1 MRQHAASL
9 VLATALGGCSL
20 IYNPS
25 NLPNPTGDGGP
36 DARPIDAPTD
46 SPIADANPAL
56 LMIDSVKS
64 PPLLEGQGDGG
75 SVPAI
80 LVVYGMNITKDA
92 TIAVTS
98 GNAMVNLELGTKS
111 IANDGNS
118 IAVLVTARVMANVNE
133 AAGDIPLTVTVSQP
147 GATPQTQPWVLKP
160 LDQLTMTGAQAVP
173 AANKRYSRVVVTGD
187 VDFNRGANRAIV
199 QAVADIDV
207 TGRVTANADNVGAN
221 RDPGAGGCAGG
232 ASGSDGIC
240 VGGGKGSTGA
250 TGGGGG
256 AGFAVAGESAAGAGG
271 PPSGDPL
278 LSSYVATGAAENK
291 SAGGGGG
298 GLGGHGGG
306 GGGTIELTAGGNINV
321 RTIEA
326 KGASGANGG
335 VGGGGGGGAGGIV
348 VLRAGNMLTF
358 PTMFNISGGA
368 GGSGVGVGGVGSVG
382 RARYDAATTAGTEPS
397 TPTPRRGPMI
407 VRPANPIYEITRPQL
422 TITGTVGDKVDV
434 IVLYPDGGGNQTLSQ
449 ITLTSAVF
457 MFQPTL
463 MIGLNQICVII
474 PGGNFARDEAKNCID
489 VAFIP

>member
-1 MRQHAASL
+1 M
-9 VLATALGGCSL
+9 

-36 DARPIDAPTD
+36 DARPVDAATD
-46 SPIADANPAL
+46 SPISDANPAL
-56 LMIDSVKS
+56 LVLTAVKS

-75 SVPAI
+75 SAPAI

-98 GNAMVNLELGTKS
+98 ENAMVSLALGTKS

-118 IAVLVTARVMANVNE
+118 IAVLVTAHVMANVNE

-147 GATPQTQPWVLKP
+147 GATPQTRPWVLKP

-207 TGRVTANADNVGAN
+207 AGRVTANAEA
-221 RDPGAGGCAGG
+221 AGGGAPGSGGCDGG
-232 ASGSDGIC
+232 AANANGAC
-240 VGGGKGSTGA
+240 FGGGLA
-250 TGGGGG
+250 GGGG
-256 AGFAVAGESAAGAGG
+256 AGLVTRGGDSSAGTGGAM
-271 PPSGDPL
+271 SGDEVV
-278 LSSYVATGAAENK
+278 SSYVATGAAENK

-298 GLGGHGGG
+298 GARGGG

-321 RTIEA
+321 RRIEA
-326 KGASGANGG
+326 VGAAGANAGLG
-335 VGGGGGGGAGGIV
+335 NGGGGGAGGIV
-348 VLRAGNMLTF
+348 VLRAGSTLTY
-358 PTMFNISGGA
+358 PTALTVAGGA
-368 GGSGVGVGGVGSVG
+368 GGQPGTLATMGGAGSIG
-382 RARYDAATTAGTEPS
+382 RLRVDAAATAGTAPA
-397 TPTPRRGPMI
+397 TPALRRGPML
-407 VRPANPIYEITRPQL
+407 VRPANPIFEITRPQL
-422 TITGTVGDKVDV
+422 TITGTVGDKVDI
-434 IVLYPDGGGNQTLSQ
+434 IVLYPDGGGSQTMSQ
-449 ITLTSAVF
+449 TTLTSATF

-463 MIGLNQICVII
+463 MIGLNQICVIV